1 MPTYDY
7 QHDGT
12 EHEYLAS
19 TYTLLVYEQQFKSDM
34 IKDVFGR
41 IDLAKAVQNI
51 DADGNITAMD
61 YTMDNW
67 SAYPHAF
74 WAMLKTAEDIARH
87 EGRKSEP
94 VEASYV
100 EWTRNHYEGID
111 LSELSQ
117 KVFDECNRGLF
128 HSGAAASD

>member
-12 EHEYLAS
+12 EHEYIAT
-19 TYTLLVYEQQFKSDM
+19 TYTLMLYEQQFKLDM

-41 IDLAKAVQNI
+41 IDLAKAVRNI
-51 DADGNITAMD
+51 DEDGNITAMD

-67 SAYPHAF
+67 TAYPRAF
-74 WAMLKTAEDIARH
+74 WAMLKTAEQIARH
-87 EGRKSEP
+87 EGRKTEV
-94 VEASYV
+94 VESFN
-100 EWTRNHYEGID
+100 EWCFEHYEGVD
-111 LSELSQ
+111 MSELSQ